1 MRLFILDESGQ
12 NLQGNPSKKK
22 KFENFVSKT
31 LELNFITLQKYD
43 DNNKTLAEVLT
54 INPFVGCLINS
65 ERCRSKSLL
74 LAHFTDETLA
84 VTLPTSAC

>member
-31 LELNFITLQKYD
+31 LELNFITL
-43 DNNKTLAEVLT
+43 
-54 INPFVGCLINS
+54 
-65 ERCRSKSLL
+65 
-74 LAHFTDETLA
+74 
-84 VTLPTSAC
+84 